1 MHTMSGDVEYE
12 GETETLELST
22 VSGDVNFKGSAET
35 IAAKTIS
42 GDLSLALHDTR
53 VRQINTSTTS
63 GDLSVRLP
71 RDLHYRARVN
81 ASSVSGDIR
90 NRYYCEEGRELV
102 NINAKSV
109 SGDLSFE

>member
-53 VRQINTSTTS
+53 VRQTT
-63 GDLSVRLP
+63 P
-71 RDLHYRARVN
+71 RRRAATCRFCAPRSHYRARVN

-90 NRYYCEEGRELV
+90 NRYYCEEGPG
-102 NINAKSV
+102 SW
-109 SGDLSFE
+109 